1 MFESLTALP
10 PDAILKLIG
19 EHQNDPRENKVDL
32 GVGVYRDEHGKTP
45 ILSAVKKA
53 ERHILDHQQTK
64 AYTGSAGD
72 PAYNEVMQDL
82 IFGNES
88 SASGRITTL
97 QSPGGSGSLRVAAG
111 LILRAKPDVSL
122 WVSDPTWNNHVPLLG
137 GAGVRLETYPYY
149 DVDKK
154 CLRIDALLESLNKIP
169 SGDIVLFHGCCHNPT
184 GIDPSSEQWRQI
196 ADIVVER
203 ELLPFIDIAY
213 QGLAN
218 GIDADVQ
225 PIRLMAERV
234 PEMIVSSSCS
244 KNFGLYRD
252 RVGALSILSSDVSV
266 SKIVYSQASQIVR
279 TIYSVPPDHGA
290 AAVNHI
296 LRSPELR
303 AEWAAE
309 LAEMRNRL
317 KSVRTMLV
325 DALQEHAPAHD
336 FSHIGKAN
344 GMFSYL
350 GVSSEQV
357 TRLKT
362 DFGIYMEGFGRI
374 NVAGITEN
382 NVAYLAESIAQVL

>member
-19 EHQNDPRENKVDL
+19 EHQNDARENKVDL
-32 GVGVYRDEHGKTP
+32 GVGVYRDEHGQTP
-45 ILSAVKKA
+45 ILAAVKKA
-53 ERHILDHQQTK
+53 ERYILDHQQTK

-72 PAYNEVMQDL
+72 PVFNETMQDL
-82 IFGNES
+82 IFGDHS

-111 LILRAKPDVSL
+111 LILRAKADVSL

-137 GAGVRLETYPYY
+137 GAGVQLETYPYY
-149 DVDKK
+149 DADKK
-154 CLRIDALLESLNKIP
+154 CLRIDALLETLSTIP

-203 ELLPFIDIAY
+203 GLLPFIDIAY

-218 GIDADVQ
+218 GIDEDVQ
-225 PIRLMAERV
+225 AIRQLAERV
-234 PEMIVSSSCS
+234 PEMLVSSSCS

-252 RVGALSILSSDVSV
+252 RVGALSIVSSDADVSQ
-266 SKIVYSQASQIVR
+266 IVYSQASQIVR

-290 AAVNHI
+290 AVVSHI
-296 LRSPELR
+296 LRDPDLR
-303 AEWAAE
+303 AQWAAE
-309 LAEMRNRL
+309 LGEMRERL
-317 KSVRTMLV
+317 KSVRSMLV
-325 DALQEHAPAHD
+325 EALQETAPAHD
-336 FSHIGKAN
+336 FSHIGSAN

-350 GVSSEQV
+350 GISPQQV

-374 NVAGITEN
+374 NVAGITAK
-382 NVAYLAESIAQVL
+382 NVGYLAESIARVL

>member
-1 MFESLTALP
+1 MFDSLTALP

-32 GVGVYRDEHGKTP
+32 GVGVYRNEHGKTP
-45 ILSAVKKA
+45 ILTAVKKA
-53 ERHILDHQQTK
+53 EQHILDHQQTK

-72 PAYNEVMQDL
+72 PVFNETMQDL
-82 IFGNES
+82 IFGIDS

-97 QSPGGSGSLRVAAG
+97 QTPGGSGSLRIAAG
-111 LILRAKPDVSL
+111 LILRAKPDATL
-122 WVSDPTWNNHVPLLG
+122 WVSEPTWNNHVPLLG

-149 DVDKK
+149 NAHKK
-154 CLRIDALLESLNKIP
+154 CLRIDALLETLNKIP
-169 SGDIVLFHGCCHNPT
+169 SGDLVLLHGCCHNPT
-184 GIDPSSEQWRQI
+184 GVDPSSDQWRQI
-196 ADIVVER
+196 ADIIVDR
-203 ELLPFIDIAY
+203 GLLPFIDIAY

-218 GIDADVQ
+218 GIDEDVQ
-225 PIRLMAERV
+225 PIRLMAGRV
-234 PEMIVSSSCS
+234 AEMVVSSSCS

-252 RVGALSILSSDVSV
+252 RVGALSILSSDPSI

-290 AAVNHI
+290 AVVSHI
-296 LRSPELR
+296 LRNTELR

-309 LAEMRNRL
+309 LGDMRKRL

-350 GVSSEQV
+350 GVRPEQV
-357 TRLKT
+357 TRLKS

-374 NVAGITEN
+374 NVAGITEQ
-382 NVAYLAESIAQVL
+382 NVAYLAESIARVL